1 MTSTTDKFAEAEA
14 AVDRGTPW
22 RFREPDAPNP
32 LTIEVTGWSRGH
44 TTLGEAEFLN
54 GTDHA
59 GKAWSILVGSVV
71 LTKRLIEGLIEE
83 WDEASQQFVVVK
95 TLGRVGVGDLVSIK
109 FIGDK
114 QGAKYDYPNF
124 RVYRKQYDAP
134 GEGSGNGLPSIQ
146 TRQAT
151 PEEQA
156 EFDAMYGDMAEADFE
171 VPAGSSQNADPGKDG
186 IPYA

>member
-1 MTSTTDKFAEAEA
+1 VTSTTDRWAEAEA

-32 LTIEVTGWSRGH
+32 LTIEVTGWSTGH

-54 GTDHA
+54 GTDHT

-71 LTKRLIEGLIEE
+71 LTKRLIEGLVEE
-83 WDEASQQFVVVK
+83 WDEGSQQFVVVK
-95 TLGRVGVGDLVSIK
+95 TLGRVEAGEMVSIK

-124 RVYRKQYDAP
+124 RVYRKQYDEVDS
-134 GEGSGNGLPSIQ
+134 GGGNGLPSIP

-156 EFDAMYGDMAEADFE
+156 EFDAKYGDMAEADFE
-171 VPAGSSQNADPGKDG
+171 VPVRNSQNADPGEDG